1 MKLLSKKY
9 LKPIRAKINNSLIKI
24 LISKFKA
31 NKIAKG
37 MEANKLILNFEII
50 KNSQLIEIT
59 PLMLDMFVKK
69 SIAKIGKVNK

>member
-31 NKIAKG
+31 NKIVKG